1 MFTKTLRLAA
11 AATVL
16 AGAALAQNNPP
27 FCDEGGVWI
36 APCQGATTSIT
47 VVLNSYDPDGDPL
60 TYQWNACPGSFIT
73 DPTSAVTDVVLDTS
87 SSCDVFCGVRLRVT
101 DPEGLHY
108 TCRLYVQVTPGTQ
121 GCTPGY
127 WKNHEEA
134 WHDSGFN
141 PTDDFDTV
149 FGVDAF
155 TPDITLMQ
163 ALNLG
168 GGKLNK
174 LARHGVAALLN
185 GGDMDVSYGLAAGE
199 VIDLVHDAIVNGAY
213 EPLATN
219 LDTMNNGE
227 GGCPQS
233 ATNY

>member
-1 MFTKTLRLAA
+1 MFTHSLRLAV

-16 AGAALAQNNPP
+16 AGAAAAQNQAP
-27 FCDEGGVWI
+27 FCDEGGVWN

-60 TYQWNACPGSFIT
+60 TYQWAACPGSFIT

-87 SSCDVFCGVRLRVT
+87 NTCDVFCGVRLRVT

-127 WKNHEEA
+127 WKNHAEA

-155 TPDITLMQ
+155 TPNLTLMQ

-185 GGDMDVSYGLAAGE
+185 GGDMDVSFGLAAGE
-199 VIDLVHDAIVNGAY
+199 VIDLVHDAIVGKAY
-213 EPLATN
+213 EPLATEF
-219 LDTMNNGE
+219 DTMNNGA